1 MEWTDEAIVLSARR
15 HGETS
20 AIITLITRRLGVHA
34 GLARGGAG
42 KRFRGLYQP
51 GNRVCAHWRGRLAE
65 HLGTLTCEMVTAA
78 AAALLDYPLK
88 LAALS
93 AACAVCEQALPE
105 RQPHGH
111 VFDGLAALIA
121 ALENGAEG
129 GDWPSAYVKWEL
141 GLLAE
146 LGFGLEL
153 GSCAATGVAEN
164 LAYVSPRSGRAVSDE
179 AAQPYRERLLVLPAF
194 LLSRGAAGDQSEVA
208 AGLKLT
214 GYFLEKCVFS
224 HYSRSLP
231 PARLRLAERWR
242 GEAEK
247 KDGYHNPAA

>member
-20 AIITLITRRLGVHA
+20 AIITLITRCRGVHA

-42 KRFRGLYQP
+42 KRGRGLYQP
-51 GNRVCAHWRGRLAE
+51 GNLVSAHWRGRLVE
-65 HLGTLTCEMVTAA
+65 HLGTVTSEMVTATA
-78 AAALLDYPLK
+78 ASILDAPLK

-105 RQPHGH
+105 GQPYGP

-121 ALENGAEG
+121 ALKGGHGG

-179 AAQPYRERLLVLPAF
+179 AARPYRERLLTLPAF
-194 LLSRGAAGDQSEVA
+194 LLSRGAAGDHREVT

-214 GYFLEKCVFS
+214 GYFLEKCVFAN
-224 HYSRSLP
+224 HYRRLP

-247 KDGYHNPAA
+247 ED

>member
-20 AIITLITRRLGVHA
+20 AIVTLITPHHGVHA
-34 GLARGGAG
+34 ALARGGAG
-42 KRFRGLYQP
+42 KRGQGLYQP

-65 HLGTLTCEMVTAA
+65 HLGTLTSEMVTAT
-78 AAALLDYPLK
+78 AAALLDCPLK

-105 RQPHGH
+105 RQPHGP
-111 VFDGLAALIA
+111 VFDGLSALLAVIGNA
-121 ALENGAEG
+121 NGG
-129 GDWPSAYVKWEL
+129 GNWPSAYVKWEL
-141 GLLAE
+141 GVLAE
-146 LGFGLEL
+146 LGFGLDL
-153 GSCAATGVAEN
+153 GSCAATGVVEN
-164 LAYVSPRSGRAVSDE
+164 LTYVSPRSGRAVSDE
-179 AAQPYRERLLVLPAF
+179 AAQPYRERLLALPAF
-194 LLSRGAAGDQSEVA
+194 LLYRGAAGDHREVT

-231 PARLRLAERWR
+231 PARIRLAERWR
-242 GEAEK
+242 GETGKEEL
-247 KDGYHNPAA
+247 HNNTTV

>member
-20 AIITLITRRLGVHA
+20 AIITLMTRTRGIHA

-42 KRFRGLYQP
+42 KRCRGLYQP
-51 GNRVCAHWRGRLAE
+51 GNMVSAYWRGRLAE
-65 HLGTLTCEMVTAA
+65 HLGTVSCEMIATTAA
-78 AAALLDYPLK
+78 SLLDDPLK

-105 RQPHGH
+105 RQPHGP
-111 VFDGLAALIA
+111 VFNGLAALIA
-121 ALENGAEG
+121 ALGNGSNG

-164 LAYVSPRSGRAVSDE
+164 LAYVSPRSGRAVSEE
-179 AAQPYRERLLVLPAF
+179 AAQPYRERLLALPAF
-194 LLSRGAAGDQSEVA
+194 LLSRGVAGDHREVA

-224 HYSRSLP
+224 NYSRSLP

-242 GEAEK
+242 GKAGKEHS
-247 KDGYHNPAA
+247 YHGTTA